1 MQDAWPMLLKEH
13 VGTGLWLYHDDLSG
27 KTLLK
32 AVEVVK
38 LQNKDVLWQINLEER
53 PQMDQLCEQ
62 CVVWDRFFPQ
72 MVLPSTEE
80 QLALGSRRQ

>member
-1 MQDAWPMLLKEH
+1 M
-13 VGTGLWLYHDDLSG
+13 GLWLYHDDFSG

-38 LQNKDVLWQINLEER
+38 LQKKDVLWQINFEER

-62 CVVWDRFFPQ
+62 
-72 MVLPSTEE
+72 
-80 QLALGSRRQ
+80 